1 MLDTQQTTEI
11 GGPKIDLGNALDWMN
26 KGQQVAEPITEDPVQ
41 SSEPVEKPATPPIQT
56 ETVETEAKPDATTTE
71 TPADKPP
78 LPPIV
83 EELGGEDGV
92 RQFLPLARA
101 LRESAT
107 LSDEEASK
115 AVFEAIQKTLSP
127 DQLNGVLWEQY
138 DRYGELFA
146 KQYIEENA
154 NFLEEL
160 GYVKPEAET
169 SDDDDFDDDDLSPR
183 EQRLKAERDEATKRA
198 QELEQSQNQNQQQ
211 SAKQQAEAV
220 RANAEAQ
227 MFGTV
232 VNKAFEQLEWS
243 EADAKRAYQ
252 IAVREF
258 NGDPEAVKL
267 YQAGLRYHQTQQPV
281 LRVDAEKASA
291 KFSQYLSEAIAFV
304 EMRNGTA
311 KPAEKKAPIPPT
323 RQEFSSTTKP
333 GGQALDPAPVA
344 VPSDKPTKFFDANDL
359 LTRVQQG
366 LNNRSAAR

>member
-1 MLDTQQTTEI
+1 MLDTQQTTET
-11 GGPKIDLGNALDWMN
+11 GGPKIDLGNAFDWMN
-26 KGQQVAEPITEDPVQ
+26 KGQQASEPITEEPVQ
-41 SSEPVEKPATPPIQT
+41 PSESETPATPPIQT
-56 ETVETEAKPDATTTE
+56 QTVESEAKPETAITE

-83 EELGGEDGV
+83 EELGGEEGM

-115 AVFEAIQKTLSP
+115 TVFEALQKTLSG
-127 DQLNGVLWEQY
+127 DQLNAVLWEQY

-154 NFLEEL
+154 KFLEEL

-169 SDDDDFDDDDLSPR
+169 SDDDFDDDEPLSPR
-183 EQRLKAERDEATKRA
+183 ERRLKDERDQAARRA
-198 QELEQSQNQNQQQ
+198 QELEASQNQNQQQ
-211 SAKQQAEAV
+211 SAQQQAEQI

-232 VNKAFEQLEWS
+232 VNKAFEQLEWN

-258 NGDPEAVKL
+258 NSDTEAVKL
-267 YQAGLRYHQTQQPV
+267 YQAGLKYHQTQQPV

-291 KFSQYLSEAIAFV
+291 RFSQYLSEAIAFV
-304 EMRNGTA
+304 EMRNGKTQ
-311 KPAEKKAPIPPT
+311 PAEKKAPIPPT

-359 LTRVQQG
+359 AARVQES
-366 LNNRSAAR
+366 LNKRGAAR